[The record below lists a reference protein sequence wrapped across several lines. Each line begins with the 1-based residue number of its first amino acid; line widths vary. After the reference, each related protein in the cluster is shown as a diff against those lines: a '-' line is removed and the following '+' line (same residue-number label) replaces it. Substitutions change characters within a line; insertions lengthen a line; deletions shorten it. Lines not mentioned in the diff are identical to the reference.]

1 MINPAIPGGA
11 TSLRRLRPVANGLA
25 RFDTDTLV
33 RPRTA
38 AVGTPRALPPRWA
51 RKLGGDAANLV
62 LRWLA
67 QGYALN
73 GRPDLES
80 AFDTAGELHSELVSG
95 ASTAAI
101 QAAVRAVS
109 DAFDYLELV
118 ARGCTPPATA
128 RGHRYVMR
136 ARCQGARYVIF
147 SDHHV
152 TPAGHLQDFF
162 VRSRNSALYAE
173 VLATYCRTSDYVVVE
188 NGDVEELVIF
198 DPGEHPH
205 QHERLREVTGDW
217 EQLRQRRLVVRKQ
230 QLHRILNDGA
240 LAPWREVSKML
251 AQQRRLVRIAG
262 NHDFDLQQAELYPL
276 FERAL
281 GYREDCVFDYLCLQ
295 DEPALARY
303 VIAHGH
309 QYDQVSNPTAG
320 RRFGETMSETRG
332 VWFQGADRHWGWE
345 SDGPRA
351 WLAGDQPL
359 RNLLATDLP
368 GNRRDENLPA
378 PPYPEL
384 LELQRDLW
392 LQGLFEKWLFGR
404 NLAWEYFDERSALRA
419 FWREVVPGKRFAKF
433 RHMNEERIRHELS
446 TRFPDATRR
455 PTLVLG
461 HSHEA
466 RFQAFSA
473 YGDEPCDF
481 YLNTGAAGRYEN
493 LIWAVEIDD
502 GVARLVSWSRPDG
515 PHGGAL
521 PTRHVW
527 TPRGTT
533 TLAAGP
539 PASIP
544 APGGAP

>member
-1 MINPAIPGGA
+1 MINPAMPRGA
-11 TSLRRLRPVANGLA
+11 PSLRRLRPVAQQLA
-25 RFDTDTLV
+25 RSDTDTLV
-33 RPRTA
+33 HTRTV
-38 AVGTPRALPPRWA
+38 AVSTASAIHPRWV
-51 RKLGGDAANLV
+51 RKLGGGAANLV

-67 QGYALN
+67 QGYALK
-73 GRPDLES
+73 GRPDLVS
-80 AFDTAGELHSELVSG
+80 AFDTAGDLHSELVCG

-101 QAAVRAVS
+101 EDAERAVS

-118 ARGCTPPATA
+118 ARGFTPPATA
-128 RGHRYVMR
+128 RGHRYVKR
-136 ARCQGARYVIF
+136 APCQGARYVVF

-152 TPAGHLQDFF
+152 TPGGHLQDFF
-162 VRSRNSALYAE
+162 VRSGNSALYAE
-173 VLATYCRTSDYVVVE
+173 VLEAYCATRDYVVVE

-217 EQLRQRRLVVRKQ
+217 EELRQRRLVVRKQ
-230 QLHRILNDGA
+230 QLYRILHDGA
-240 LAPWREVSKML
+240 LAPWREVSKTL
-251 AQQRRLVRIAG
+251 AQRGRLIRVAG

-281 GYREDCVFDYLCLQ
+281 GYREGCVFDYLCLH
-295 DEPALARY
+295 DKPALARY

-320 RRFGETMSETRG
+320 RQFGETMSETRG

-345 SDGPRA
+345 FDGPRA
-351 WLAGDQPL
+351 WLAGDRQL
-359 RNLLATDLP
+359 RNLLVTDLP
-368 GNRRDENLPA
+368 GNQRDENLPA

-384 LELQRDLW
+384 LELQRDPW
-392 LQGLFEKWLFGR
+392 LQALFERWLFGR
-404 NLAWEYFDERSALRA
+404 NLAWEYFAERSALRA

-433 RHMNEERIRHELS
+433 RHMNEERIRHELT

-466 RFQAFSA
+466 RFHAFSA

-481 YLNTGAAGRYEN
+481 YLNTGAAGRFEN
-493 LIWAVEIDD
+493 LVWAVEIDD
-502 GVARLVSWSRPDG
+502 GVARLVSWSRPHG
-515 PHGGAL
+515 PRGDER
-521 PTRHVW
+521 PTRRVW